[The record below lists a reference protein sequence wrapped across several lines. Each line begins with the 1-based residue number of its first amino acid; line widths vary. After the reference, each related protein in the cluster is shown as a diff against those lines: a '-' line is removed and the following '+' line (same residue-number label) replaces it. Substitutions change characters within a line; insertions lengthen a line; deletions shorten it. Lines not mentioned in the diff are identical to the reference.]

1 MLSVVCDLLYVV
13 CGRSSVVYFILK
25 HNFEFPLTFLTNII
39 DVFYPPFRR
48 LMPLQTFRY
57 AACGGGNTLMGLT
70 VYYISFHYI
79 FTKENADFGLM
90 VLKPHNAAL
99 FISFTFSFLVGF
111 LLNKYVVFTS
121 SIMRGRI
128 QLFRYF
134 LSFFLNLVVNYFLLK
149 LFVETWNLEAFTA
162 QVITTFIIVT
172 LSYLTQKHFT
182 FKN

>member
-1 MLSVVCDLLYVV
+1 
-13 CGRSSVVYFILK
+13 
-25 HNFEFPLTFLTNII
+25 
-39 DVFYPPFRR
+39 
-48 LMPLQTFRY
+48 MPLQTFRY

-79 FTKENADFGLM
+79 FTKKNVDFGLM

-99 FISFTFSFLVGF
+99 AISFIITFLVGF
-111 LLNKYVVFTS
+111 FLNKYVVFTS
-121 SIMRGRI
+121 SVMRGRI

-149 LFVETWNLEAFTA
+149 LFVVALHIEAFTA
-162 QVITTFIIVT
+162 QVITTCIIVT